1 MATASQL
8 GAGTIDC
15 HKNNKFDGNDH
26 QVTTGVKLIPNN
38 CDNPIGV
45 NGSTNDVENTT
56 YTSDNDDS
64 VDCKNQLSRKRKYS
78 TESAKEFEAME
89 MCTAA
94 KIKRTCEMVFEQM
107 ETVRAKLAQSQLE
120 LDEVQ
125 SLPNFLDF
133 LPEKVEQVFNDLHP
147 WSESNIK
154 CGDDPLFT
162 GDPFAELKV
171 WLEKQS
177 SEPQE
182 TPIPVSVTKSN
193 KIIPSTSPVEDNPN
207 FSLALRQSNE
217 NQSDQVVERVKWEA
231 QIIQKIN
238 QLQRD
243 GLWSE
248 RRLPKVYEPPRNKA
262 HHDYLLEEMQWL
274 ATDFAQERK
283 WKKKAAKQCAKMV
296 KKYFH
301 EKKTEAQKA
310 AKASEMHQRR
320 ITGFIAKMV
329 KTFWSNVEKLVEF
342 KQSTKLEEKR
352 KIALDEHLNFIV
364 DQTEKMSTLVAES
377 LKKSANNSSI
387 IPLQNS
393 SMMTS
398 DGKLDPSH
406 SSSDDEET
414 IEEDEKNNTNE
425 VERKKEI
432 DMLKKESKFSINDV
446 VDQLPEGYLEMRAK
460 ELEEEQPSSEK
471 SEDEDFEASNSSW
484 SDDEETLQ
492 LAEKEEGRIDHSK
505 EIAELEAENDMSI
518 EQILAMYNVRLPN
531 NKIEQSSHTEDEEN
545 DDESSHASDSSTNKE
560 ITSKD
565 VGLKYLLRRSP
576 SKMLNGTSDCN
587 ADKEIND
594 VTALAESIQPK
605 GNTLSSTSVVTKVPF
620 LLRNTLR
627 EYQHIGLDWLVTMY
641 EQNLNG
647 ILADEMGLGKTIQTI
662 ALLAHLACEKD
673 WGPHLIVVPTSVM
686 LNWEMEIK
694 KWCPSFKILTYYG
707 SVKERKIKR
716 TGWTKPNTFHIC
728 ITSYKLVITDHQSFR
743 RKKWKYLILD
753 EAQNIKNFKSQRWQL
768 LLNFQSERRL
778 LLTGTPLQ
786 NNLMELWSLMHF
798 LMPNLFASHRE
809 FKEWFSN
816 PVTGMIEGNAEYNE
830 TIIKKLHKVLR
841 PFILRRLKCE
851 VEKQLP
857 KKYEHIVMC
866 RLSKRQRYLYD
877 DFMSRAK
884 TKETLATGNMLSV
897 INVLMQLRKV
907 CNHPNLFEPRP
918 TISPFQM
925 EALTYSVPR
934 SIFNILEYNPFNEI
948 DLSSVN
954 LLFTHLERIMSAWAA
969 HRLKRYQLPSSV
981 FDQVDS
987 LPDSPTKLPKIKMN
1001 FNMKLPKTL
1010 NIISKINMSSSQN
1023 KLVNVKLKH
1032 NMPIVKLLA
1041 EKGLKDLK
1049 LKSVGSNISKNP
1061 ALSNITSLVPK
1072 FNMLNDYLK
1081 NRNDSIVIKNR
1092 TKTNQTRTN
1101 QFLNSST
1108 KLNGKSNSNSSL
1120 VANELS
1126 LEKMNDVTDSSKMFK
1141 ESNICSSKQ
1150 KQYLLEPTDNT
1161 IFYIP
1166 KLEEKRQLRRQLKMK
1181 TISLINNKRID
1192 GATNVVYGRDLRDF
1206 IRFDTSSG
1214 HVGNSD
1220 SVERNPWLWLGSNN
1234 VLSVSSQYS
1243 AHIQRMSYMTAV
1255 ALSDTVKT
1263 VDSRMKEL
1271 RDSFE
1276 QFIVYVPAVQGRSPK
1291 TEFSLAQDDASLLE
1305 NNLKPTLNTLHPII
1319 SAMSVLFPDQRLI
1332 QYDCGKLQSLDSLLR
1347 KLKAGHHRVLIF
1359 TQMTKMLDV
1368 LEAFLNY
1375 HGYIYLRLDGTTKV
1389 ETRQLLMERFNADK
1403 RYFCFILS
1411 TRSGGVGINLTGAD
1425 TVIFYDSDWNPTMDA
1440 QAQDRCHR
1448 IGQTRDVHIYRLI
1461 SEKTIEENILK
1472 KANQKR
1478 LLGDLAIE
1486 GGNFTASFFKST
1498 TIQELFEVNEKQ
1510 SVHTL
1515 VSEFTQS
1522 HNSNEGDRHAINV
1535 FETALA
1541 AAEDETDVVA
1551 AKIAKEEAVA
1561 DLAEF
1566 DEAIPIDDQND
1577 TTKLS
1582 KADLEVQALE
1592 KQLSPLEKWAMSY
1605 VESSDMDWAAQ
1616 QIAAAEAELEH
1627 QKREWKVEQQEAAKR
1642 TEERLNQKRKFP
1654 DSDDEEDEV
1663 ENEDLTFINK
1673 FQIVYPN
1680 LGSKKSDVP
1689 KNLILG
1695 PWSGDELYHDQLYF
1709 NQYSHVPMTEA
1720 QLPPVPSARK
1730 RPRTDVAFI
1739 NNRSCIPGSL
1749 SANPKSVYST
1759 RDNSAGEWRPNEN
1772 IFPHLP
1778 RSMFDRSPGAL
1789 LKMRNDVRIQR
1800 YRGINRPMTMTLASL
1815 KPPLPARPVQEPAHV
1830 PDWLIHEDYAL
1841 LQAVQRVQEMTLN
1854 LVILCPAHTPNWDLV
1869 SELVNMMSRVYRS
1882 PKQCKN
1888 RYESVIINREEGRML
1903 QEQLLKKQKKK
1914 INRGLR
1920 TSQIYT
1926 SDGNRTHTQLLI
1938 SRFNGLLSV
1947 AAKRQPLCRTNS
1959 QSTPSQSANT
1969 PLIPNASHINILK
1982 ENYDVD
1988 YNVPLGPMQ
1997 VISRRTDRM
2006 IREKQQQQLAESPAS
2021 IRLQQQQPQAV
2032 KSIQLPNSLPST
2044 QTAVVSPASIR
2055 PSTATQH
2062 RIIMT
2067 SPSIVQDSNVQN
2079 IPQTS
2084 PKVVPMS
2091 VHYSAAVQ
2099 RALNFTQ
2106 ASIVTQASSTTGK
2119 VTTMNKTITQSQIQ
2133 MYRQQQQNIARQQQ
2147 VKMVSARATK
2157 TSTANIIPVQTSQTP
2172 TTVNVRPKTTIN
2184 TRNITDTDVTNFI
2197 KRHQLLQQKQAQT
2210 GSAQSTISSAGPS
2223 IVKTSIQSLMLSAGS
2238 KNALTV
2244 AASTKNINSPQQ
2256 QFRHLTL
2263 QQQPMLAHRKI
2274 PAQKVTQLSQVVV
2287 TGKTGVPT
2295 QLIVQSKGVPST
2307 MTMQQLQ
2314 TMMKQQ
2320 NIQNVNVSGANIT
2333 AMQSNSSSGQ
2343 VISHVIAKSQGQS
2356 SNIGL
2361 TRVLPVVTTQTSLK
2375 QAIQVVNPVQT
2386 LRTTSG
2392 VGLEGVRSSLQPCS
2406 LSNVFKTTGTTGHSP
2421 NILSQVVF
2429 QQGQPM
2435 SVRQGQLRVQSSS
2448 GQPGSIVAVSMAPQQ
2463 QQPTVLTIPSSPNS
2477 HTPRT
2482 T

>member
-15 HKNNKFDGNDH
+15 HKHNKYDGNGH
-26 QVTTGVKLIPNN
+26 QVTSGVNFIPSN
-38 CDNPIGV
+38 CDNLIGV
-45 NGSTNDVENTT
+45 NGSTNDVENTS
-56 YTSDNDDS
+56 YNSDHDDS
-64 VDCKNQLSRKRKYS
+64 LDSQNQSTRKRKYS
-78 TESAKEFEAME
+78 TESAKEFEALE
-89 MCTAA
+89 MCTSA
-94 KIKRTCEMVFEQM
+94 KIKRTCEMVFEQL
-107 ETVRAKLAQSQLE
+107 ETVRAKLAQSQRE

-125 SLPNFLDF
+125 SLSKIHDF
-133 LPEKVEQVFNDLHP
+133 IPEKVEQVFNDQHV
-147 WSESNIK
+147 WSMANVK
-154 CGDDPLFT
+154 CDDEPLFN
-162 GDPFAELKV
+162 GDPFADLKL
-171 WLEKQS
+171 WLDKQA

-182 TPIPVSVTKSN
+182 THVPISDTKSN
-193 KIIPSTSPVEDNPN
+193 KLISPNSPAEELPN
-207 FSLALRQSNE
+207 SSHTPRQSNE
-217 NQSDQVVERVKWEA
+217 NQPDQVFERVKWEA

-248 RRLPKVYEPPRNKA
+248 KRLPKIYEPPRNKA

-296 KKYFH
+296 MKHFH
-301 EKKTEAQKA
+301 EKKIEAQKA
-310 AKASEMHQRR
+310 AKASEMHQKR
-320 ITGFIAKMV
+320 ITGFIAKMI
-329 KTFWSNVEKLVEF
+329 KTFWSNVEKLLLF
-342 KQSTKLEEKR
+342 KQSTKLEEQR

-377 LKKSANNSSI
+377 LMKSANSSLI
-387 IPLQNS
+387 TTTQNS
-393 SMMTS
+393 PMVY
-398 DGKLDPSH
+398 DGKINTFH
-406 SSSDDEET
+406 SSSDDDTTTIDQDKIPNAT
-414 IEEDEKNNTNE
+414 IECKNN
-425 VERKKEI
+425 I
-432 DMLKKESKFSINDV
+432 DMIKQESKLSIDGIDEEIPKALETKENEA
-446 VDQLPEGYLEMRAK
+446 VDEI
-460 ELEEEQPSSEK
+460 PSDK

-492 LAEKEEGRIDHSK
+492 LAEKEDGRVDHSM
-505 EIAELEAENDMSI
+505 EIAELEAENEMTI
-518 EQILAMYNVRLPN
+518 EQLLAKYKVQLPN
-531 NKIEQSSHTEDEEN
+531 NKDQS
-545 DDESSHASDSSTNKE
+545 DDAEESSQSDHSTKE
-560 ITSKD
+560 EINSTDISI
-565 VGLKYLLRRSP
+565 KYLLRKSP
-576 SKMLNGTSDCN
+576 NKMLNGTSDCN

-662 ALLAHLACEKD
+662 ALLAHLACEKED

-707 SVKERKIKR
+707 SVKERKNKR
-716 TGWTKPNTFHIC
+716 VGWTKPNTFHIC

-830 TIIKKLHKVLR
+830 NIIKKLHKVLR

-857 KKYEHIVMC
+857 KKYEHIIMC

-884 TKETLATGNMLSV
+884 TKETLASGNMLSV

-925 EALTYSVPR
+925 EALTYTVPR
-934 SIFNILEYNPFNEI
+934 SIFNIMEYDPYNEI

-954 LLFTHLERIMSAWAA
+954 LLFTNLERLMSAWAA
-969 HRLKRYQLPSSV
+969 HRLKRYQLPNCAYEQ
-981 FDQVDS
+981 FET
-987 LPDSPTKLPKIKMN
+987 LPDTPIRLPKIKMN
-1001 FNMKLPKTL
+1001 FNMKLPKNL
-1010 NIISKINMSSSQN
+1010 NIISKINLCNPQN
-1023 KLVNVKLKH
+1023 KLVNVRLKH
-1032 NMPIVKLLA
+1032 NLPIVKFLA
-1041 EKGLKDLK
+1041 EKGIRDLK
-1049 LKSVGSNISKNP
+1049 LRSIDSNISRLP
-1061 ALSNITSLVPK
+1061 AYTNILSLTPK
-1072 FNMLNDYLK
+1072 LNQIKQYINENKYCDP
-1081 NRNDSIVIKNR
+1081 IVVNNR
-1092 TKTNQTRTN
+1092 TKHVPSQELLTSIPKCNGSIQ
-1101 QFLNSST
+1101 
-1108 KLNGKSNSNSSL
+1108 GKSNSYKCIN
-1120 VANELS
+1120 VANES
-1126 LEKMNDVTDSSKMFK
+1126 VTSVRNKNDVLNNSFSKSSSISKPAPLI
-1141 ESNICSSKQ
+1141 ESNKE
-1150 KQYLLEPTDNT
+1150 LTDNI
-1161 IFYIP
+1161 IFHDP
-1166 KLEEKRQLRRQLKMK
+1166 NLEEKRILRRKLK
-1181 TISLINNKRID
+1181 INNLLFINNKRID
-1192 GATNVVYGRDLRDF
+1192 GATNVVYGQDLRDF
-1206 IRFDTSSG
+1206 IRFDASSG
-1214 HVGNSD
+1214 HVGCSD

-1234 VLSVSSQYS
+1234 VLSVVAQYS

-1255 ALSDTVKT
+1255 ALSESVKT
-1263 VDSRMKEL
+1263 LDSRMKEL
-1271 RDSFE
+1271 HDSFE
-1276 QFIVYVPAVQGRSPK
+1276 QFIVYVPAVQGRTPK
-1291 TEFSLAQDDASLLE
+1291 TEFQFLQNDSSLLE
-1305 NNLKPTLNTLHPII
+1305 KDIKPTLNALHPII

-1332 QYDCGKLQSLDSLLR
+1332 QYDCGKLQSLDYLLR
-1347 KLKAGHHRVLIF
+1347 ELKMGHHRVLIF
-1359 TQMTKMLDV
+1359 TQMTKMLDI
-1368 LEAFLNY
+1368 LEAFLNF

-1498 TIQELFEVNEKQ
+1498 TIQDLFQVNTTDEQ
-1510 SVHTL
+1510 RSVHIL
-1515 VSEFTQS
+1515 ESEFS
-1522 HNSNEGDRHAINV
+1522 HSHSTSDGDRNAINV

-1541 AAEDETDVVA
+1541 AAEDETDVAA
-1551 AKIAKEEAVA
+1551 AKTAKEEAVA

-1566 DEAIPIDDQND
+1566 DEAIPIVEQTDV
-1577 TTKLS
+1577 KLS
-1582 KADLEVQALE
+1582 KADMEVQALE
-1592 KQLSPLEKWAMSY
+1592 KQLSCIEKWAIRLM
-1605 VESSDMDWAAQ
+1605 ENNEMDWATKQ
-1616 QIAAAEAELEH
+1616 VAAAEAELEQ
-1627 QKREWKVEQQEAAKR
+1627 QKQEWKVEQQQAAKR
-1642 TEERLNQKRKFP
+1642 TEERMNQKRKLP
-1654 DSDDEEDEV
+1654 DSEDGEDDSV
-1663 ENEDLTFINK
+1663 DLTFINK

-1695 PWSGDELYHDQLYF
+1695 PWSGENEIYHDPLYF
-1709 NQYSHVPMTEA
+1709 SQYSYIPMTEA
-1720 QLPPVPSARK
+1720 QLPPMPSARK
-1730 RPRTDVAFI
+1730 RPRTDVTFI
-1739 NNRSCIPGSL
+1739 NNRSSLPVSL
-1749 SANPKSVYST
+1749 SSSTKSVYGT
-1759 RDNSAGEWRPNEN
+1759 RDNNAGEWRPNEN

-1778 RSMFDRSPGAL
+1778 RSMFDRASSAL
-1789 LKMRNDVRIQR
+1789 LKMRNDIRIQR

-1815 KPPLPARPVQEPAHV
+1815 KPPLPARPVPEPPHV

-1888 RYESVIINREEGRML
+1888 RYESVIVAREEGRML

-1920 TSQIYT
+1920 TSQIYST
-1926 SDGNRTHTQLLI
+1926 DGNRTHTQLLI

-1959 QSTPSQSANT
+1959 QYVPSQSANT
-1969 PLIPNASHINILK
+1969 PLIPNASHIAILK

-2006 IREKQQQQLAESPAS
+2006 IREKQQQQHTEPTAV
-2021 IRLQQQQPQAV
+2021 RVQPQPQNV
-2032 KSIQLPNSLPST
+2032 KSIQLPNSLPPA
-2044 QTAVVSPASIR
+2044 QTVSPAPVR
-2055 PSTATQH
+2055 PSPTTQH
-2062 RIIMT
+2062 RIIMSSP
-2067 SPSIVQDSNVQN
+2067 SPSIVQEANIQN

-2084 PKVVPMS
+2084 PKVVPIPMS

-2172 TTVNVRPKTTIN
+2172 TTINVRPKNTLN

-2210 GSAQSTISSAGPS
+2210 VTVQSPIATAGPS
-2223 IVKTSIQSLMLSAGS
+2223 IVKTSVQSLMLSAGA
-2238 KNALTV
+2238 KNAISV
-2244 AASTKNINSPQQ
+2244 ATATKNMNPQQ

-2263 QQQPMLAHRKI
+2263 QQPMLTQRKI

-2287 TGKTGVPT
+2287 AGKTGVPT

-2320 NIQNVNVSGANIT
+2320 NIQNVSVSGANIT
-2333 AMQSNSSSGQ
+2333 AMQSNSNAGQ
-2343 VISHVIAKSQGQS
+2343 VISHVIAKSHGQS
-2356 SNIGL
+2356 SGIGL

-2386 LRTTSG
+2386 LRTSG
-2392 VGLEGVRSSLQPCS
+2392 VGIETARSTLQPCS
-2406 LSNVFKTTGTTGHSP
+2406 LTNVFKTTGNPGHSS

-2429 QQGQPM
+2429 QQGQQM

-2448 GQPGSIVAVSMAPQQ
+2448 GQTGSIVAVSMAPQQ

>member
-15 HKNNKFDGNDH
+15 HKHNKYDGNGH
-26 QVTTGVKLIPNN
+26 QVTSGVNFIPSN
-38 CDNPIGV
+38 CDNLIGV
-45 NGSTNDVENTT
+45 NGSTNDAENTS
-56 YTSDNDDS
+56 YNSDHDDS
-64 VDCKNQLSRKRKYS
+64 LDNQNQSTRKRKYS
-78 TESAKEFEAME
+78 TESAKEFEALE
-89 MCTAA
+89 MCTSA
-94 KIKRTCEMVFEQM
+94 KIKRTCEMVFEQL
-107 ETVRAKLAQSQLE
+107 ETVRAKLAQSQRE

-125 SLPNFLDF
+125 SLSKIHDF
-133 LPEKVEQVFNDLHP
+133 IPEKVEQVFNDQHV
-147 WSESNIK
+147 WSMANIK
-154 CGDDPLFT
+154 CDDDPLFN
-162 GDPFAELKV
+162 GDPFADLKL
-171 WLEKQS
+171 WLDKQA

-182 TPIPVSVTKSN
+182 THVPVSDTKSN
-193 KIIPSTSPVEDNPN
+193 KLIPPNSPAEGLPN
-207 FSLALRQSNE
+207 SSHTPRQSHD
-217 NQSDQVVERVKWEA
+217 NQPDQVFERVKWEA

-248 RRLPKVYEPPRNKA
+248 KRLPKIYEPPRNKA

-296 KKYFH
+296 MKHFH
-301 EKKTEAQKA
+301 EKKIEAQKA
-310 AKASEMHQRR
+310 AKASEMHQKR
-320 ITGFIAKMV
+320 ITGFIAKMI
-329 KTFWSNVEKLVEF
+329 KTFWSNVEKLLVF
-342 KQSTKLEEKR
+342 KQSTKLEEQR

-377 LKKSANNSSI
+377 LMKSTNNSLINTS
-387 IPLQNS
+387 QNS
-393 SMMTS
+393 PMDIS
-398 DGKLDPSH
+398 DGKVITIHL
-406 SSSDDEET
+406 SSDDVITVDRMTTAVTYKNEIDIKQESILSNDGVHDKIPKVLEKRENKMVEET
-414 IEEDEKNNTNE
+414 QSD
-425 VERKKEI
+425 
-432 DMLKKESKFSINDV
+432 
-446 VDQLPEGYLEMRAK
+446 
-460 ELEEEQPSSEK
+460 K

-492 LAEKEEGRIDHSK
+492 LAEKEDGRVDHSM
-505 EIAELEAENDMSI
+505 EIAELEADNEMSI
-518 EQILAMYNVRLPN
+518 EQLLAKYKVQLPN
-531 NKIEQSSHTEDEEN
+531 NKDQS
-545 DDESSHASDSSTNKE
+545 DDDAEESSLSDHSTKE
-560 ITSKD
+560 EVNSTDIS
-565 VGLKYLLRRSP
+565 LKYLLRRSP
-576 SKMLNGTSDCN
+576 NKMLNGTSDCN

-662 ALLAHLACEKD
+662 ALLAHLACEKED

-707 SVKERKIKR
+707 SVKERKNKR
-716 TGWTKPNTFHIC
+716 VGWTKPNTFHIC

-816 PVTGMIEGNAEYNE
+816 PVTGMIEGNAEYNDN
-830 TIIKKLHKVLR
+830 IIKKLHKVLR

-884 TKETLATGNMLSV
+884 TKETLASGNMLSV

-934 SIFNILEYNPFNEI
+934 SIFNIMEYNPYNEI

-954 LLFTHLERIMSAWAA
+954 LLFTNLERLMSAWAA
-969 HRLKRYQLPSSV
+969 HRLKRYQLPNYV
-981 FDQVDS
+981 YEQFDT
-987 LPDSPTKLPKIKMN
+987 LPDTPIKLPKIKMN
-1001 FNMKLPKTL
+1001 FNMKLPKNL
-1010 NIISKINMSSSQN
+1010 NIISKINLCNPQN

-1032 NMPIVKLLA
+1032 NLPIVKFLA
-1041 EKGLKDLK
+1041 EKGIRDLK
-1049 LKSVGSNISKNP
+1049 LRSVDRNISRAPAYTNILSLTPKLNQIKQYINENKQCDPNAVNNSTTNSSHVSSQELLTSIPKCNGSIQGASNLYKCYTINSSNEISPNVCNKDEVLNNSTFIKNP
-1061 ALSNITSLVPK
+1061 LI
-1072 FNMLNDYLK
+1072 
-1081 NRNDSIVIKNR
+1081 
-1092 TKTNQTRTN
+1092 
-1101 QFLNSST
+1101 
-1108 KLNGKSNSNSSL
+1108 
-1120 VANELS
+1120 
-1126 LEKMNDVTDSSKMFK
+1126 SKPTPLI
-1141 ESNICSSKQ
+1141 ESNKELTNKI
-1150 KQYLLEPTDNT
+1150 
-1161 IFYIP
+1161 IFHDP
-1166 KLEEKRQLRRQLKMK
+1166 DLEEKRILRKK
-1181 TISLINNKRID
+1181 TKINNLSFINNKRID
-1192 GATNVVYGRDLRDF
+1192 GATNVVYGQDLRDF
-1206 IRFDTSSG
+1206 IRFDALSG
-1214 HVGNSD
+1214 HVGCSD

-1234 VLSVSSQYS
+1234 VLSVVAQYS

-1255 ALSDTVKT
+1255 ALSESVKT
-1263 VDSRMKEL
+1263 LDSRMKEL
-1271 RDSFE
+1271 QDSFE
-1276 QFIVYVPAVQGRSPK
+1276 QFIVYVPAVQGRTPK
-1291 TEFSLAQDDASLLE
+1291 TEFRFLQNDSSLLE
-1305 NNLKPTLNTLHPII
+1305 KDIKPTLNALHPII

-1332 QYDCGKLQSLDSLLR
+1332 QYDCGKLQSLDYLLR
-1347 KLKAGHHRVLIF
+1347 ELKTGHHRVLIF
-1359 TQMTKMLDV
+1359 TQMTKMLDI
-1368 LEAFLNY
+1368 LEAFLNF

-1498 TIQELFEVNEKQ
+1498 TIQDLFQVNTIDEQ
-1510 SVHTL
+1510 RSVHIL
-1515 VSEFTQS
+1515 ESEFS
-1522 HNSNEGDRHAINV
+1522 HSHSTSDGDRNAINV

-1541 AAEDETDVVA
+1541 AAEDETDVAA
-1551 AKIAKEEAVA
+1551 AKTAKEEAVA

-1566 DEAIPIDDQND
+1566 DEAIPIVEQND
-1577 TTKLS
+1577 IKLS
-1582 KADLEVQALE
+1582 KADMEVQALE
-1592 KQLSPLEKWAMSY
+1592 KQLSCIEKWAIRLM
-1605 VESSDMDWAAQ
+1605 ENTEMDWATKQ
-1616 QIAAAEAELEH
+1616 VAAAEAELEQ
-1627 QKREWKVEQQEAAKR
+1627 QKQEWKVEQQQAAKR
-1642 TEERLNQKRKFP
+1642 TEERMNQKRKLP
-1654 DSDDEEDEV
+1654 DSEDGEDDS
-1663 ENEDLTFINK
+1663 EDLTFINK

-1695 PWSGDELYHDQLYF
+1695 PWSGENEIYHDPLYF
-1709 NQYSHVPMTEA
+1709 SQYSYIPMTEA
-1720 QLPPVPSARK
+1720 QLPPMPSARK
-1730 RPRTDVAFI
+1730 RPRTDVTFI
-1739 NNRSCIPGSL
+1739 NNRSSLPVSL
-1749 SANPKSVYST
+1749 SSSTKSVYGT
-1759 RDNSAGEWRPNEN
+1759 RDNNAGEWRPNEN

-1778 RSMFDRSPGAL
+1778 RSMFDRASGAL
-1789 LKMRNDVRIQR
+1789 LKMRNDIRIQR

-1815 KPPLPARPVQEPAHV
+1815 KPPLPARPVPEPPHV

-1888 RYESVIINREEGRML
+1888 RYESVIVAREEGRML

-1926 SDGNRTHTQLLI
+1926 TDGNRTHTQLLI

-1959 QSTPSQSANT
+1959 QYVPSQSANT
-1969 PLIPNASHINILK
+1969 PLIPNASHIAILK

-2006 IREKQQQQLAESPAS
+2006 IREKQQQQHTESTTV
-2021 IRLQQQQPQAV
+2021 RVQPQPQNV
-2032 KSIQLPNSLPST
+2032 KSIQLPNSLPPA
-2044 QTAVVSPASIR
+2044 QTVSPAPVR
-2055 PSTATQH
+2055 PSPSTQH
-2062 RIIMT
+2062 RIIMSST
-2067 SPSIVQDSNVQN
+2067 SPSVVQETNIQN

-2084 PKVVPMS
+2084 PKVVPIPMS

-2106 ASIVTQASSTTGK
+2106 ASIVTQASSTAGK
-2119 VTTMNKTITQSQIQ
+2119 VVTTMNKTLTQSQIQ
-2133 MYRQQQQNIARQQQ
+2133 MYRQQQNIARQQQ

-2172 TTVNVRPKTTIN
+2172 NTINVRPKTTLN

-2210 GSAQSTISSAGPS
+2210 VTVQSPIATAGPS
-2223 IVKTSIQSLMLSAGS
+2223 IVKTSVQSLMLSAGA
-2238 KNALTV
+2238 KNAISV
-2244 AASTKNINSPQQ
+2244 ATATKNINPQQ

-2263 QQQPMLAHRKI
+2263 QQPMLTQRKI

-2287 TGKTGVPT
+2287 AGKTGVPT

-2320 NIQNVNVSGANIT
+2320 NIQNVSVSGANIT
-2333 AMQSNSSSGQ
+2333 AMQSNSNAGQ
-2343 VISHVIAKSQGQS
+2343 VISHVIAKSHGQS
-2356 SNIGL
+2356 SGIGL

-2386 LRTTSG
+2386 LRTSG
-2392 VGLEGVRSSLQPCS
+2392 VGIETARSTLQPCS
-2406 LSNVFKTTGTTGHSP
+2406 LTNVFKTTGNPGHSS

-2429 QQGQPM
+2429 QQGQQM

-2448 GQPGSIVAVSMAPQQ
+2448 GQTGSIVAVSMAPQQ

>member
-15 HKNNKFDGNDH
+15 HKHNKYDGDDH
-26 QVTTGVKLIPNN
+26 QVTSGVKYLPNN
-38 CDNPIGV
+38 CDNLIGV
-45 NGSTNDVENTT
+45 NGSTNNAENTN
-56 YTSDNDDS
+56 YNSDHDDS
-64 VDCKNQLSRKRKYS
+64 VDSQNQPSRKRKYS
-78 TESAKEFEAME
+78 SESAKEFEALE
-89 MCTAA
+89 MCTSA
-94 KIKRTCEMVFEQM
+94 KIKRTYEMVFDQM
-107 ETVRAKLAQSQLE
+107 QSVRAKLAQSQRE

-125 SLPNFLDF
+125 SVPKFVDF
-133 LPEKVEQVFNDLHP
+133 IPEKVEQIYNNQHGWSIENVKCND
-147 WSESNIK
+147 E
-154 CGDDPLFT
+154 PLFK
-162 GDPFAELKV
+162 GDPFAELKL
-171 WLEKQS
+171 WLDEQA

-182 TPIPVSVTKSN
+182 THVPVSDTKSN
-193 KIIPSTSPVEDNPN
+193 KLISSNSPTEELPNCSHTS
-207 FSLALRQSNE
+207 RQSNE
-217 NQSDQVVERVKWEA
+217 NQPDQVVERVKWEA
-231 QIIQKIN
+231 HIIQKIN

-248 RRLPKVYEPPRNKA
+248 KRLPKIYEPPRNKA

-296 KKYFH
+296 MKHFH
-301 EKKTEAQKA
+301 EKKIEAQKA
-310 AKASEMHQRR
+310 AKASEMHQKR
-320 ITGFIAKMV
+320 ITGFIAKMI
-329 KTFWSNVEKLVEF
+329 KTFWSNVEKLLIF
-342 KQSTKLEEKR
+342 KQSTKLEEQR
-352 KIALDEHLNFIV
+352 QLALDQHLNFIV

-377 LKKSANNSSI
+377 LMKSTNNSSVN
-387 IPLQNS
+387 PLQNLS
-393 SMMTS
+393 IVIS
-398 DGKLDPSH
+398 DGKLNARRLYG
-406 SSSDDEET
+406 T
-414 IEEDEKNNTNE
+414 EDTKTLE
-425 VERKKEI
+425 VHR
-432 DMLKKESKFSINDV
+432 KKESKLS
-446 VDQLPEGYLEMRAK
+446 VDDRDHLPKRHRESHPNQM
-460 ELEEEQPSSEK
+460 EEEQILNDK
-471 SEDEDFEASNSSW
+471 SDDEDFEASSSCW

-505 EIAELEAENDMSI
+505 EIAELEAENEMSI
-518 EQILAMYNVRLPN
+518 EQLLAKYKVQLPN
-531 NKIEQSSHTEDEEN
+531 NKVQSDAE
-545 DDESSHASDSSTNKE
+545 ESSHDSDHSNE
-560 ITSKD
+560 NINSKD
-565 VGLKYLLRRSP
+565 IGLKYLLRRSP
-576 SKMLNGTSDCN
+576 NKMVNGTSDCN
-587 ADKEIND
+587 TDKEIND

-662 ALLAHLACEKD
+662 ALLAHLACVKED

-707 SVKERKIKR
+707 SVKERKNKR
-716 TGWTKPNTFHIC
+716 IGWTKPNTFHIC

-816 PVTGMIEGNAEYNE
+816 PVTGMIEGNAEYNDN
-830 TIIKKLHKVLR
+830 IIKKLHKVLR

-857 KKYEHIVMC
+857 KKYEHIIMC

-884 TKETLATGNMLSV
+884 TKETLASGNMLSV

-925 EALTYSVPR
+925 EALPYKVPR
-934 SIFNILEYNPFNEI
+934 SVFNMMKYDPFNKI

-969 HRLKRYQLPSSV
+969 HRLKRYQLPTSV
-981 FDQVDS
+981 FEEFDN
-987 LPDSPTKLPKIKMN
+987 LPETPKKLPKIKMN
-1001 FNMKLPKTL
+1001 FNMKLPKNL
-1010 NIISKINMSSSQN
+1010 NIISKINLFNPQN
-1023 KLVNVKLKH
+1023 KLVNVRLKH
-1032 NMPIVKLLA
+1032 NLPIIKFLA
-1041 EKGLKDLK
+1041 EKGIKDLK
-1049 LKSVGSNISKNP
+1049 LKSIGSNITRVPSLTNI
-1061 ALSNITSLVPK
+1061 LSLSPK
-1072 FNMLNDYLK
+1072 FNQINQYVNEKKESELNLV
-1081 NRNDSIVIKNR
+1081 NNR
-1092 TKTNQTRTN
+1092 TKITTNVPKHEIFTSTPKFNGSAEGKLNSHTNFGNVGNERVSNIHSQSQN
-1101 QFLNSST
+1101 QFLSSSMPT
-1108 KLNGKSNSNSSL
+1108 
-1120 VANELS
+1120 
-1126 LEKMNDVTDSSKMFK
+1126 
-1141 ESNICSSKQ
+1141 ESNKE
-1150 KQYLLEPTDNT
+1150 LTDNL
-1161 IFYIP
+1161 IFYKP
-1166 KLEEKRQLRRQLKMK
+1166 NLEEKCRIRRQIKIKNL
-1181 TISLINNKRID
+1181 SSINSKRID
-1192 GATNVVYGRDLRDF
+1192 GATNVVYGQDLRDF
-1206 IRFDTSSG
+1206 IRFDALSG
-1214 HVGNSD
+1214 HVGCSD

-1234 VLSVSSQYS
+1234 VLSVVAQYS

-1255 ALSDTVKT
+1255 ALSESVKT

-1271 RDSFE
+1271 HDSFE
-1276 QFIVYVPAVQGRSPK
+1276 QFIVYVPAVQGRTPK
-1291 TEFSLAQDDASLLE
+1291 TEFQVLQNDSSILE
-1305 NNLKPTLNTLHPII
+1305 KDLKPTLNTLHPII

-1332 QYDCGKLQSLDSLLR
+1332 QYDCGKLQSLDYLLR
-1347 KLKAGHHRVLIF
+1347 ELKAGHHRVLIF

-1498 TIQELFEVNEKQ
+1498 TIQELFDVNTADENR
-1510 SVHTL
+1510 SVHLLET
-1515 VSEFTQS
+1515 EFS
-1522 HNSNEGDRHAINV
+1522 HSQNASDGDRNVINV

-1541 AAEDETDVVA
+1541 AAEDETDVAA
-1551 AKIAKEEAVA
+1551 AKTAKEEAVA

-1566 DEAIPIDDQND
+1566 DEAIPIDEQND
-1577 TTKLS
+1577 MKLS
-1582 KADLEVQALE
+1582 KADKEVQALE
-1592 KQLSPLEKWAMSY
+1592 KQLSCIEKWAIRLM
-1605 VESSDMDWAAQ
+1605 ENKEMDWATKQ
-1616 QIAAAEAELEH
+1616 VAAAEAELEQ
-1627 QKREWKVEQQEAAKR
+1627 QKLEWKVEQQEAAKR
-1642 TEERLNQKRKFP
+1642 TEERMNQKRKLP
-1654 DSDDEEDEV
+1654 DSEDGEDDC
-1663 ENEDLTFINK
+1663 EDLTFINK
-1673 FQIVYPN
+1673 FQMVFPN

-1689 KNLILG
+1689 KHLILG
-1695 PWSGDELYHDQLYF
+1695 PWSGENELYHDPLYF
-1709 NQYSHVPMTEA
+1709 NRYSYMPMTEA
-1720 QLPPVPSARK
+1720 QLPPMPSARK
-1730 RPRTDVAFI
+1730 RPRTEVTFI
-1739 NNRSCIPGSL
+1739 NNRTCLPGSL
-1749 SANPKSVYST
+1749 SSNTKSI

-1778 RSMFDRSPGAL
+1778 RSMFDRASGAL
-1789 LKMRNDVRIQR
+1789 LKMRNDIRIQR

-1815 KPPLPARPVQEPAHV
+1815 KPPLPARPVPEPPHV

-1841 LQAVQRVQEMTLN
+1841 LQAVQRIQEMTLN

-1888 RYESVIINREEGRML
+1888 RYESVIVAREEGRML

-1914 INRGLR
+1914 MNRGLR

-1926 SDGNRTHTQLLI
+1926 TDGNRTHTQLLI

-1959 QSTPSQSANT
+1959 QSVPSQSANT
-1969 PLIPNASHINILK
+1969 PLIPNASHIAILK

-1988 YNVPLGPMQ
+1988 YNVPLGPMH

-2006 IREKQQQQLAESPAS
+2006 IREKQQQQITEPPPV
-2021 IRLQQQQPQAV
+2021 RVQPQPQNV
-2032 KSIQLPNSLPST
+2032 KSIQLPNSLPPT
-2044 QTAVVSPASIR
+2044 QNISPAPAVR
-2055 PSTATQH
+2055 PTPTTQH
-2062 RIIMT
+2062 RIIMSSP
-2067 SPSIVQDSNVQN
+2067 SPSIVQESNVQVQN
-2079 IPQTS
+2079 ITQAS

-2119 VTTMNKTITQSQIQ
+2119 VVTTMNKAIPQSQIQ
-2133 MYRQQQQNIARQQQ
+2133 LYRQQNITRQQQ
-2147 VKMVSARATK
+2147 VKMVNARATK

-2172 TTVNVRPKTTIN
+2172 TTVNVRPKNTIN

-2197 KRHQLLQQKQAQT
+2197 KRHQLLQQKQAQAVT
-2210 GSAQSTISSAGPS
+2210 VQPSSSAGPS
-2223 IVKTSIQSLMLSAGS
+2223 IVKTSVQSLMLSAGA
-2238 KNALTV
+2238 KNTISV
-2244 AASTKNINSPQQ
+2244 SAATKNINPQQQ

-2263 QQQPMLAHRKI
+2263 QQPMLAHRKI
-2274 PAQKVTQLSQVVV
+2274 PAQKVTQLSQVMVA
-2287 TGKTGVPT
+2287 GKTGVPT

-2320 NIQNVNVSGANIT
+2320 NIQNVSVSGANIT
-2333 AMQSNSSSGQ
+2333 AMQSNSNSGQ
-2343 VISHVIAKSQGQS
+2343 VISHMIAKSQGQPS
-2356 SNIGL
+2356 SIGL
-2361 TRVLPVVTTQTSLK
+2361 TRVLPVVTSQTSLK

-2392 VGLEGVRSSLQPCS
+2392 VGIETGRSTLQPCT
-2406 LSNVFKTTGTTGHSP
+2406 LSNVFKTAGNPGHPS

-2448 GQPGSIVAVSMAPQQ
+2448 GQTGSIVAVSMAPQQ

>member
-15 HKNNKFDGNDH
+15 HKHNKYDGNGH
-26 QVTTGVKLIPNN
+26 QVTSGVNFIPSN
-38 CDNPIGV
+38 CDNLVGV
-45 NGSTNDVENTT
+45 NGSTNDAENAS
-56 YTSDNDDS
+56 YNSDHDDS
-64 VDCKNQLSRKRKYS
+64 LDSQNQSTRKRKYS
-78 TESAKEFEAME
+78 TESKEFEALE
-89 MCTAA
+89 MCTSA
-94 KIKRTCEMVFEQM
+94 KIKRTCEMVFEQL
-107 ETVRAKLAQSQLE
+107 ETVRTKLAQSQRE

-125 SLPNFLDF
+125 SLSKIHDF
-133 LPEKVEQVFNDLHP
+133 VPDKVEQVFNDQHA
-147 WSESNIK
+147 WSMANIK
-154 CGDDPLFT
+154 CNDDPLFI
-162 GDPFAELKV
+162 GDPFADLKL
-171 WLEKQS
+171 WLDKQA

-182 TPIPVSVTKSN
+182 THVPISDTNSN
-193 KIIPSTSPVEDNPN
+193 KLIPSTSPAEELPN
-207 FSLALRQSNE
+207 SSHTSRQSTE
-217 NQSDQVVERVKWEA
+217 NQPDQVFERAKWEA

-248 RRLPKVYEPPRNKA
+248 KRLPKIYEPPRNKA

-283 WKKKAAKQCAKMV
+283 WKKKAAKQCSKMV
-296 KKYFH
+296 MKHFH
-301 EKKTEAQKA
+301 EKKIEAQKA
-310 AKASEMHQRR
+310 AKASEMHQKR

-329 KTFWSNVEKLVEF
+329 KTFWSDVEKLLLF
-342 KQSTKLEEKR
+342 KQSTKLEEQR

-377 LKKSANNSSI
+377 LMKSANNSLITKS
-387 IPLQNS
+387 QNS
-393 SMMTS
+393 SMVVS
-398 DGKLDPSH
+398 DGKINTFH
-406 SSSDDEET
+406 SSSDGGTTVNKEKMPNAT
-414 IEEDEKNNTNE
+414 IDCKN
-425 VERKKEI
+425 EI
-432 DMLKKESKFSINDV
+432 DMVKQESKMSIDGVHEN
-446 VDQLPEGYLEMRAK
+446 LPKLLKTK
-460 ELEEEQPSSEK
+460 ENKVLEEIPSD
-471 SEDEDFEASNSSW
+471 DEDFEASNSSW
-484 SDDEETLQ
+484 SDDEETLL
-492 LAEKEEGRIDHSK
+492 LAEKEDGRVDHST
-505 EIAELEAENDMSI
+505 EIAELEADNEMSI
-518 EQILAMYNVRLPN
+518 EQLLAKYKVQLPN
-531 NKIEQSSHTEDEEN
+531 NKEQSDDEE
-545 DDESSHASDSSTNKE
+545 SSQSDHSTKE
-560 ITSKD
+560 DMKSTDISI
-565 VGLKYLLRRSP
+565 KYLLRRSP
-576 SKMLNGTSDCN
+576 NKMLNGTSDCN

-662 ALLAHLACEKD
+662 ALLAHLACEKGD

-707 SVKERKIKR
+707 SVKERKNKR
-716 TGWTKPNTFHIC
+716 VGWTKPNTFHIC

-830 TIIKKLHKVLR
+830 NIIKKLHKVLR

-857 KKYEHIVMC
+857 KKYEHIIMC

-884 TKETLATGNMLSV
+884 TKETLASGNMLSV

-925 EALTYSVPR
+925 EALTFTVPR
-934 SIFNILEYNPFNEI
+934 SIFNIMEYDPYNEI

-954 LLFTHLERIMSAWAA
+954 LLFTNLERLMSAWAA
-969 HRLKRYQLPSSV
+969 HRLKRYQLPNCV
-981 FDQVDS
+981 YEQYET
-987 LPDSPTKLPKIKMN
+987 LPDTPIRLPKIKMN
-1001 FNMKLPKTL
+1001 FNMKLPKNL
-1010 NIISKINMSSSQN
+1010 NIISKINLCNPQN
-1023 KLVNVKLKH
+1023 KLVNVRLKH
-1032 NMPIVKLLA
+1032 NLPIVKFLA
-1041 EKGLKDLK
+1041 EKGIRDLK
-1049 LKSVGSNISKNP
+1049 LRSVDKSISRLPPYSNI
-1061 ALSNITSLVPK
+1061 LSLTPK
-1072 FNMLNDYLK
+1072 LRQIKQYINENK
-1081 NRNDSIVIKNR
+1081 QSDSIVVNNLTKNINHVP
-1092 TKTNQTRTN
+1092 TQELLTSIPKC
-1101 QFLNSST
+1101 
-1108 KLNGKSNSNSSL
+1108 NGSIQGNSNSYNCFDNK
-1120 VANELS
+1120 VANES
-1126 LEKMNDVTDSSKMFK
+1126 VSSVCNKNEVLNNSTFSKSPLMSK
-1141 ESNICSSKQ
+1141 PTPLIESNKELTNNI
-1150 KQYLLEPTDNT
+1150 
-1161 IFYIP
+1161 IFHDP
-1166 KLEEKRQLRRQLKMK
+1166 HLEEKRILRRK
-1181 TISLINNKRID
+1181 TKISNLSFINNKRID
-1192 GATNVVYGRDLRDF
+1192 GATNVVYGQDLRDF
-1206 IRFDTSSG
+1206 IRFDASSG
-1214 HVGNSD
+1214 HVGCSD

-1234 VLSVSSQYS
+1234 VLSVFAQYS

-1255 ALSDTVKT
+1255 ALSESVKT
-1263 VDSRMKEL
+1263 LDSRMKEL
-1271 RDSFE
+1271 HDSFE
-1276 QFIVYVPAVQGRSPK
+1276 QFIVYVPAVQGRTPK
-1291 TEFSLAQDDASLLE
+1291 TEFQFLQNDSSLLE
-1305 NNLKPTLNTLHPII
+1305 KDIKPTLNALHPII

-1332 QYDCGKLQSLDSLLR
+1332 QYDCGKLQSLDCLLR
-1347 KLKAGHHRVLIF
+1347 ELKTGHHRVLIF
-1359 TQMTKMLDV
+1359 TQMTKMLDI
-1368 LEAFLNY
+1368 LEAFLNF

-1498 TIQELFEVNEKQ
+1498 TIQDLFQVNTTDDQ
-1510 SVHTL
+1510 RSVHIL
-1515 VSEFTQS
+1515 ESEFS
-1522 HNSNEGDRHAINV
+1522 HSHSTSDGDRNAINV

-1541 AAEDETDVVA
+1541 AAEDETDVAA
-1551 AKIAKEEAVA
+1551 AKTAKEEAVA

-1566 DEAIPIDDQND
+1566 DEAIPIVEQND
-1577 TTKLS
+1577 VKLS
-1582 KADLEVQALE
+1582 KADMEVQALE
-1592 KQLSPLEKWAMSY
+1592 KQLSCIEKWAIRLM
-1605 VESSDMDWAAQ
+1605 ENNEMDWATKQ
-1616 QIAAAEAELEH
+1616 VAAAEAELEQ
-1627 QKREWKVEQQEAAKR
+1627 QKQEWKVEQQQAAKR
-1642 TEERLNQKRKFP
+1642 TEERMNPKRKLP
-1654 DSDDEEDEV
+1654 DSDDGEDDSM
-1663 ENEDLTFINK
+1663 DLTFINK

-1695 PWSGDELYHDQLYF
+1695 PWSGESEIYHDPLYF
-1709 NQYSHVPMTEA
+1709 SQYSYIPMTEA
-1720 QLPPVPSARK
+1720 QLPPMPSARK
-1730 RPRTDVAFI
+1730 RPRTDVTFI
-1739 NNRSCIPGSL
+1739 NNRTSLPVSL
-1749 SANPKSVYST
+1749 SSSTKSVYGT
-1759 RDNSAGEWRPNEN
+1759 RDNNAGEWRPNEN

-1778 RSMFDRSPGAL
+1778 RSMFDRASGAL
-1789 LKMRNDVRIQR
+1789 LKMRNDIRIQR

-1815 KPPLPARPVQEPAHV
+1815 KPPLPARPVPEPPHV
-1830 PDWLIHEDYAL
+1830 PEWLIHEDYSL

-1888 RYESVIINREEGRML
+1888 RYESVIVAREEGRML

-1926 SDGNRTHTQLLI
+1926 TDGNRTNTQLRI

-1959 QSTPSQSANT
+1959 QYVPSQSANT
-1969 PLIPNASHINILK
+1969 PLIPNASHIAILK

-2006 IREKQQQQLAESPAS
+2006 IREKQQQQHIEPTTV
-2021 IRLQQQQPQAV
+2021 RVQPQPHNV
-2032 KSIQLPNSLPST
+2032 KSIQLPNSLPPA
-2044 QTAVVSPASIR
+2044 QTVSPAPVR
-2055 PSTATQH
+2055 PSPTTQH
-2062 RIIMT
+2062 RIIMSSP
-2067 SPSIVQDSNVQN
+2067 SPSIVQEANIQN

-2084 PKVVPMS
+2084 PKVVPIPMS

-2119 VTTMNKTITQSQIQ
+2119 VVTTMNKTITQSQIQ

-2172 TTVNVRPKTTIN
+2172 TTLNVRPKNTLN

-2210 GSAQSTISSAGPS
+2210 VTVQSPIATAGPS
-2223 IVKTSIQSLMLSAGS
+2223 IVKTSVQSLMLSAGA
-2238 KNALTV
+2238 KNAISV
-2244 AASTKNINSPQQ
+2244 ATATKNINTQQ

-2263 QQQPMLAHRKI
+2263 QQPMLTQRKI
-2274 PAQKVTQLSQVVV
+2274 PTQKVTQLSQVVV
-2287 TGKTGVPT
+2287 AGKTGVPT

-2320 NIQNVNVSGANIT
+2320 NIQNVSVSGANIT
-2333 AMQSNSSSGQ
+2333 AMQSNSNAGQ
-2343 VISHVIAKSQGQS
+2343 VISHVIAKSHGQS
-2356 SNIGL
+2356 SGIGL

-2386 LRTTSG
+2386 LRTSG
-2392 VGLEGVRSSLQPCS
+2392 VGIETARSTLQPCS
-2406 LSNVFKTTGTTGHSP
+2406 LTNVFKTTGNPGHSS

-2429 QQGQPM
+2429 QQGQQM

-2448 GQPGSIVAVSMAPQQ
+2448 GQAGSIVAVSMAPQQ

>member
-15 HKNNKFDGNDH
+15 HKHNKYDGNGH
-26 QVTTGVKLIPNN
+26 QVTSGVKYIPSN
-38 CDNPIGV
+38 CDNLIGV
-45 NGSTNDVENTT
+45 NGSTNDAENTS
-56 YTSDNDDS
+56 YNSDHDDS
-64 VDCKNQLSRKRKYS
+64 VDSQNQLSRKRKYS
-78 TESAKEFEAME
+78 TESAKEFEALE
-89 MCTAA
+89 MCTSA
-94 KIKRTCEMVFEQM
+94 KIKRTCEMVFEQL
-107 ETVRAKLAQSQLE
+107 ETVRAKLAQSQRELE
-120 LDEVQ
+120 EIQ
-125 SLPNFLDF
+125 SVSKFIDF
-133 LPEKVEQVFNDLHP
+133 LPDKVEQVFNNQHS
-147 WSESNIK
+147 WSLENVK
-154 CGDDPLFT
+154 CDDEPLFN
-162 GDPFAELKV
+162 GDPFAELKL
-171 WLEKQS
+171 WMDKQA
-177 SEPQE
+177 SESQE
-182 TPIPVSVTKSN
+182 TPVSVSDTKSN
-193 KIIPSTSPVEDNPN
+193 KLISLNSPTEEPSNSSQTS
-207 FSLALRQSNE
+207 RQPNE
-217 NQSDQVVERVKWEA
+217 NQPDQVVERVKWEA

-248 RRLPKVYEPPRNKA
+248 KRLPKIYEPPRNKA

-296 KKYFH
+296 MKHFH
-301 EKKTEAQKA
+301 EKKIEAQRA
-310 AKASEMHQRR
+310 AKASEMHQKR
-320 ITGFIAKMV
+320 ITGFIAKMI
-329 KTFWSNVEKLVEF
+329 KTFWSNVEKLLVF
-342 KQSTKLEEKR
+342 KQSTKLEEQR

-377 LKKSANNSSI
+377 LMKSANNSSAI
-387 IPLQNS
+387 ALQNS
-393 SMMTS
+393 SMANS
-398 DGKLDPSH
+398 LGKLDPCH
-406 SSSDDEET
+406 SSDEDDSKKTKKEN
-414 IEEDEKNNTNE
+414 DNE
-425 VERKKEI
+425 VDHKKEI
-432 DMLKKESKFSINDV
+432 DLLKKESILSIDDV
-446 VDQLPEGYLEMRAK
+446 LDQLPKGYLETRANK
-460 ELEEEQPSSEK
+460 LEEEHLPIDK
-471 SEDEDFEASNSSW
+471 SDDEDFEASNSSW

-492 LAEKEEGRIDHSK
+492 LAEKEDGRVDHSK
-505 EIAELEAENDMSI
+505 EIAELEAENEMSI
-518 EQILAMYNVRLPN
+518 EQLLAKYKVQLPN
-531 NKIEQSSHTEDEEN
+531 NKESDA
-545 DDESSHASDSSTNKE
+545 DESSHDSDHSKE
-560 ITSKD
+560 EKGSKD
-565 VGLKYLLRRSP
+565 IGLKYLLRKSP
-576 SKMLNGTSDCN
+576 NKMVNGTSDCN

-662 ALLAHLACEKD
+662 ALLAHLACEKED

-707 SVKERKIKR
+707 SVKERKNKR
-716 TGWTKPNTFHIC
+716 IGWTKPNTFHIC

-857 KKYEHIVMC
+857 KKYEHIIMC

-884 TKETLATGNMLSV
+884 TKETLASGNMLSV

-907 CNHPNLFEPRP
+907 CNHPNMFEPRP

-925 EALTYSVPR
+925 EALTFAVPR
-934 SIFNILEYNPFNEI
+934 LVFNLIKYDPMNKI
-948 DLSSVN
+948 DLRSVN
-954 LLFTHLERIMSAWAA
+954 LLFTHLEEIMSAWAA
-969 HRLKRYQLPSSV
+969 HRLKRYQLPECI
-981 FDQVDS
+981 FEQYDA
-987 LPDSPTKLPKIKMN
+987 LPDTPIKLPKIKIN
-1001 FNMKLPKTL
+1001 FNMKLPKNL
-1010 NIISKINMSSSQN
+1010 DIISKINQCIPRN
-1023 KLVNVKLKH
+1023 KLVNVRLKH
-1032 NMPIVKLLA
+1032 NLPIVKFLA
-1041 EKGLKDLK
+1041 EKGIKDLK
-1049 LKSVGSNISKNP
+1049 LKSVGSNISRSP
-1061 ALSNITSLVPK
+1061 AFTNMLSLTPKFKQLNQYIQNKKSEPNLLNNRTKIINNVPRNELFTSTPK
-1072 FNMLNDYLK
+1072 FNGSNEGYSNPSTNLN
-1081 NRNDSIVIKNR
+1081 NH
-1092 TKTNQTRTN
+1092 
-1101 QFLNSST
+1101 
-1108 KLNGKSNSNSSL
+1108 
-1120 VANELS
+1120 VANEEDKNNKNYNLTKSKSHNQHKPQAISSGVLNKELS
-1126 LEKMNDVTDSSKMFK
+1126 DD
-1141 ESNICSSKQ
+1141 I
-1150 KQYLLEPTDNT
+1150 
-1161 IFYIP
+1161 IFHIP
-1166 KLEEKRQLRRQLKMK
+1166 NLEERRHLRKQAKIKNLA
-1181 TISLINNKRID
+1181 LINNKRID
-1192 GATNVVYGRDLRDF
+1192 GATNVVYGQDLRDF
-1206 IRFDTSSG
+1206 IRFDVFSG
-1214 HVGNSD
+1214 HVGCSD

-1234 VLSVSSQYS
+1234 VLSVIAQYS

-1255 ALSDTVKT
+1255 ALSESVKS
-1263 VDSRMKEL
+1263 VDSRMKEML
-1271 RDSFE
+1271 DSFE
-1276 QFIVYVPAVQGRSPK
+1276 QFIAYVPAVQGRTPK
-1291 TEFSLAQDDASLLE
+1291 TEFQFLQNNSSLLE
-1305 NNLKPTLNTLHPII
+1305 KNLKPTLNALHPII

-1332 QYDCGKLQSLDSLLR
+1332 QYDCGKLQSLDYLLR
-1347 KLKAGHHRVLIF
+1347 ELKAGHHRVLIF
-1359 TQMTKMLDV
+1359 TQMTKMLDI

-1498 TIQELFEVNEKQ
+1498 TIQDLFEVNTTDEKR
-1510 SVHTL
+1510 SVHIL
-1515 VSEFTQS
+1515 ESEFLHPQNTS
-1522 HNSNEGDRHAINV
+1522 DGDRNAINI
-1535 FETALA
+1535 FESALA

-1551 AKIAKEEAVA
+1551 AKTAKEEAVA

-1566 DEAIPIDDQND
+1566 DEAIPIDDQTD
-1577 TTKLS
+1577 VKLS
-1582 KADLEVQALE
+1582 KADMEVQALE
-1592 KQLSPLEKWAMSY
+1592 KQLSCIEKWAIRLM
-1605 VESSDMDWAAQ
+1605 ENNEMDWATKQ
-1616 QIAAAEAELEH
+1616 VAAAEAELEQ
-1627 QKREWKVEQQEAAKR
+1627 QKQEWKVEQQQAAKC
-1642 TEERLNQKRKFP
+1642 TEERMKQKRKLP
-1654 DSDDEEDEV
+1654 DSDDGEDDG
-1663 ENEDLTFINK
+1663 EDLTFINK

-1689 KNLILG
+1689 KHLIIG
-1695 PWSGDELYHDQLYF
+1695 PWSGETEFYHDPLYF
-1709 NQYSHVPMTEA
+1709 NQYSNIPMTEA
-1720 QLPPVPSARK
+1720 QLPPLPSARK
-1730 RPRTDVAFI
+1730 RPRTDATFI
-1739 NNRSCIPGSL
+1739 NNRSCLPGSL
-1749 SANPKSVYST
+1749 SSSTKSMYGT
-1759 RDNSAGEWRPNEN
+1759 RDNSAGEWRINEN

-1778 RSMFDRSPGAL
+1778 RSMFDRASGAL
-1789 LKMRNDVRIQR
+1789 LKMRNDIRIQR

-1815 KPPLPARPVQEPAHV
+1815 KPPLPARPVPEPPHV

-1888 RYESVIINREEGRML
+1888 RYESVIVAREEGRML

-1914 INRGLR
+1914 MNRGLR

-1926 SDGNRTHTQLLI
+1926 TDENRTYTQLLI
-1938 SRFNGLLSV
+1938 TRFNGLLSV

-1959 QSTPSQSANT
+1959 QSVPSQSANT
-1969 PLIPNASHINILK
+1969 PLIPNASHIAILK

-2006 IREKQQQQLAESPAS
+2006 IREKQQQQQLVEPATL
-2021 IRLQQQQPQAV
+2021 RVQQPPPTV
-2032 KSIQLPNSLPST
+2032 KSIQLPNTLPPT
-2044 QTAVVSPASIR
+2044 QTASPTPVR
-2055 PSTATQH
+2055 PSPTTQH
-2062 RIIMT
+2062 RIIM
-2067 SPSIVQDSNVQN
+2067 SSSSSIVQEPNVQN
-2079 IPQTS
+2079 IPQAS

-2119 VTTMNKTITQSQIQ
+2119 VTTMNKAITQSQIQ

-2172 TTVNVRPKTTIN
+2172 TTVNVRPKNTIN

-2197 KRHQLLQQKQAQT
+2197 KRHQLLQQKQAQVVT
-2210 GSAQSTISSAGPS
+2210 AQSSISSAGPS
-2223 IVKTSIQSLMLSAGS
+2223 IVKTSVQSLMLSAGG
-2238 KNALTV
+2238 KNTISVTTA
-2244 AASTKNINSPQQ
+2244 TKNINPQQQ
-2256 QFRHLTL
+2256 QFRQLTL
-2263 QQQPMLAHRKI
+2263 QQPMLAHRKM
-2274 PAQKVTQLSQVVV
+2274 PTQKVTQLGQVVV
-2287 TGKTGVPT
+2287 SGKTGVPT
-2295 QLIVQSKGVPST
+2295 QLIVQSKGVPGT

-2314 TMMKQQ
+2314 TMMKNQ
-2320 NIQNVNVSGANIT
+2320 NIQNVSVSGANIT

-2343 VISHVIAKSQGQS
+2343 VISHVIAKNQGQS
-2356 SNIGL
+2356 SSIGL

-2386 LRTTSG
+2386 LRTASG
-2392 VGLEGVRSSLQPCS
+2392 VGIETARSTLQPCS
-2406 LSNVFKTTGTTGHSP
+2406 LSNVFKTTGNQGHSS

-2429 QQGQPM
+2429 QQGQQM
-2435 SVRQGQLRVQSSS
+2435 SVRQGQLRVQTSS
-2448 GQPGSIVAVSMAPQQ
+2448 GQAGSIVAVSMAPQQ

>member
-15 HKNNKFDGNDH
+15 HKHNKYDGNGH
-26 QVTTGVKLIPNN
+26 QVTSGIKFIPNN
-38 CDNPIGV
+38 CDNLIGV
-45 NGSTNDVENTT
+45 NGSSHDVENTT

-64 VDCKNQLSRKRKYS
+64 ADSKNRLSRKRKYS
-78 TESAKEFEAME
+78 AESAKEFEALE

-94 KIKRTCEMVFEQM
+94 KIKRTCEMVFEQL
-107 ETVRAKLAQSQLE
+107 ETVRSKLAQSQRE

-125 SLPNFLDF
+125 SLPKVLDF
-133 LPEKVEQVFNDLHP
+133 LPEKVEQVFNDQHP

-154 CGDDPLFT
+154 CSNDPLFT
-162 GDPFAELKV
+162 GDPFAELKL
-171 WLEKQS
+171 WLDKQS
-177 SEPQE
+177 IESQE
-182 TPIPVSVTKSN
+182 TSLPISTNKPIKLITSN
-193 KIIPSTSPVEDNPN
+193 SSIDDLPN
-207 FSLALRQSNE
+207 FLALRQSNE
-217 NQSDQVVERVKWEA
+217 NQPDQVIERVKWEA
-231 QIIQKIN
+231 QVLQRIN

-243 GLWSE
+243 GLWSD
-248 RRLPKVYEPPRNKA
+248 RRLPKIYEPPRLKA

-283 WKKKAAKQCAKMV
+283 WKKKAAKQCANMV

-310 AKASEMHQRR
+310 AKASEMHQKR

-377 LKKSANNSSI
+377 LMKSANNSMITTSH
-387 IPLQNS
+387 NS
-393 SMMTS
+393 SLP
-398 DGKLDPSH
+398 DEYINPSH
-406 SSSDDEET
+406 TSSDDEET
-414 IEEDEKNNTNE
+414 IENDEKQNSNELERKNE
-425 VERKKEI
+425 V
-432 DMLKKESKFSINDV
+432 DMLKKESKLSIDDV
-446 VDQLPEGYLEMRAK
+446 LDQLPKGYLETRAK
-460 ELEEEQPSSEK
+460 ELENKKTSYDK

-484 SDDEETLQ
+484 SDDEETL
-492 LAEKEEGRIDHSK
+492 LIAEKEEGGIDHSK
-505 EIAELEAENDMSI
+505 EIAELEAENEMSI
-518 EQILAMYNVRLPN
+518 EQILAMYNVQLPN
-531 NKIEQSSHTEDEEN
+531 NKNDNNDDDEDDEE
-545 DDESSHASDSSTNKE
+545 DSIDSSSTKEE
-560 ITSKD
+560 ITTED
-565 VGLKYLLRRSP
+565 VGLKYLLRKSP
-576 SKMLNGTSDCN
+576 SKMPNGTNECN

-662 ALLAHLACEKD
+662 ALLAHLACEKED

-707 SVKERKIKR
+707 SVKERKLKR
-716 TGWTKPNTFHIC
+716 IGWTKPNAFHIC

-798 LMPNLFASHRE
+798 LMPNIFASHRE

-857 KKYEHIVMC
+857 KKYEHVIMC

-925 EALTYSVPR
+925 EAIAYSIPR

-948 DLSSVN
+948 DLNSVN
-954 LLFTHLERIMSAWAA
+954 LLFTHLELIMSAWMA
-969 HRLKRYQLPSSV
+969 HRLKRYQLPNTV

-987 LPDSPTKLPKIKMN
+987 LPDSTAKLPKIKMN
-1001 FNMKLPKTL
+1001 FNMKLPKNL
-1010 NIISKINMSSSQN
+1010 NIISKINVSNPQN
-1023 KLVNVKLKH
+1023 KLVNVRLKH
-1032 NMPIVKLLA
+1032 TMPIIKLLV
-1041 EKGLKDLK
+1041 ERGVKDLK
-1049 LKSVGSNISKNP
+1049 LKSVGNNKFRTPGFTNIMSLAPKIQQIKE
-1061 ALSNITSLVPK
+1061 NIT
-1072 FNMLNDYLK
+1072 LK
-1081 NRNDSIVIKNR
+1081 KDNDSLFCISKNR
-1092 TKTNQTRTN
+1092 TKVLNQTLN
-1101 QFLNSST
+1101 QNENSLS
-1108 KLNGKSNSNSSL
+1108 LNGKSNGNLILKESVIESKNIGTANSPTIKKVTNSSSSNL
-1120 VANELS
+1120 KYS
-1126 LEKMNDVTDSSKMFK
+1126 LL
-1141 ESNICSSKQ
+1141 NIS
-1150 KQYLLEPTDNT
+1150 DNT
-1161 IFYIP
+1161 VFNIP
-1166 KLEEKRQLRRQLKMK
+1166 SLKENRLLRRQSKMR
-1181 TISLINNKRID
+1181 TINFINNKRID
-1192 GATNVVYGRDLRDF
+1192 GATNVIYGCDLRDF
-1206 IRFDTSSG
+1206 IRLNPSSG
-1214 HVGNSD
+1214 HVGNSNSID
-1220 SVERNPWLWLGSNN
+1220 RNPWLWLGSNN
-1234 VLSVSSQYS
+1234 VLSVGHQYS

-1255 ALSDTVKT
+1255 ALSESVKT
-1263 VDSRMKEL
+1263 VNRRMKDL
-1271 RDSFE
+1271 QDSFD
-1276 QFIVYVPAVQGRSPK
+1276 QFIVYVPAVQGRTPK
-1291 TEFSLAQDDASLLE
+1291 IQFSVMKDEPLLE
-1305 NNLKPTLNTLHPII
+1305 YHLKPFLNSLHPII

-1332 QYDCGKLQSLDSLLR
+1332 QYDCGKLQSLDHLLR
-1347 KLKAGHHRVLIF
+1347 RLKAGHHRALIF

-1498 TIQELFEVNEKQ
+1498 TIQELFEVNTTDEKR
-1510 SVHTL
+1510 SAHIL
-1515 VSEFTQS
+1515 ESEFSQS
-1522 HNSNEGDRHAINV
+1522 QSNIEGDRHAINI
-1535 FETALA
+1535 FENALA

-1577 TTKLS
+1577 TKLS

-1592 KQLSPLEKWAMSY
+1592 KQLSPLEKWAMSFI
-1605 VESSDMDWAAQ
+1605 ESSEMDWASQ
-1616 QIAAAEAELEH
+1616 QMAAAEAELEQ
-1627 QKREWKVEQQEAAKR
+1627 QKQEWKVEQQQAAKR
-1642 TEERLNQKRKFP
+1642 TEERINQKRKHP
-1654 DSDDEEDEV
+1654 ESDGEEEKD
-1663 ENEDLTFINK
+1663 NEDLTFINK
-1673 FQIVYPN
+1673 FQIIYPN
-1680 LGSKKSDVP
+1680 HGSKKSDVP
-1689 KNLILG
+1689 KQLIIG
-1695 PWSGDELYHDQLYF
+1695 PWSFENEFYHDPLYF
-1709 NQYSHVPMTEA
+1709 NQYCYSPMTEA
-1720 QLPPVPSARK
+1720 QLPPLPSSRK
-1730 RPRTDVAFI
+1730 RPRTDATFI
-1739 NNRSCIPGSL
+1739 SNRSCLPASL
-1749 SANPKSVYST
+1749 SSNPKSIYGT
-1759 RDNSAGEWRPNEN
+1759 RDNNAGEWLPNEN
-1772 IFPHLP
+1772 TFPHLP
-1778 RSMFDRSPGAL
+1778 RSMFDRASGAL
-1789 LKMRNDVRIQR
+1789 LKMRNDIRLQR
-1800 YRGINRPMTMTLASL
+1800 YRGINRPMNMTLASL

-1888 RYESVIINREEGRML
+1888 RYESVIVAREEGRML

-1926 SDGNRTHTQLLI
+1926 SDDNRTHTQLLI

-1947 AAKRQPLCRTNS
+1947 AAKRQPLCRTNN
-1959 QSTPSQSANT
+1959 QSTSSQLANT

-2006 IREKQQQQLAESPAS
+2006 IREKQQQQLADPSS
-2021 IRLQQQQPQAV
+2021 SVRIQQQQAPTV
-2032 KSIQLPNSLPST
+2032 KSIQLPNSLPTT
-2044 QTAVVSPASIR
+2044 QPAVVSPVSVR
-2055 PSTATQH
+2055 PSTSTQH
-2062 RIIMT
+2062 RIIMS
-2067 SPSIVQDSNVQN
+2067 SPSIVQDSNIQN
-2079 IPQTS
+2079 IPQSS

-2119 VTTMNKTITQSQIQ
+2119 IVTTMNKTITQSQIQ

-2147 VKMVSARATK
+2147 VKMVSARATNK
-2157 TSTANIIPVQTSQTP
+2157 TSSTNIPVQSSQTS
-2172 TTVNVRPKTTIN
+2172 TNMNVRPKSAIN

-2197 KRHQLLQQKQAQT
+2197 KRHQLLQQKQAQCGT
-2210 GSAQSTISSAGPS
+2210 TQSTISSASPS
-2223 IVKTSIQSLMLSAGS
+2223 IVKTSVQNLMLSTGT

-2244 AASTKNINSPQQ
+2244 AATTKNINPQQ
-2256 QFRHLTL
+2256 QFRQLTL
-2263 QQQPMLAHRKI
+2263 QQPMLAHRKI

-2287 TGKTGVPT
+2287 AGKTGVPT

-2320 NIQNVNVSGANIT
+2320 NIQNVSVSGANIT
-2333 AMQSNSSSGQ
+2333 AMQSNSNSSQ
-2343 VISHVIAKSQGQS
+2343 VISHVIAKNQGQTS
-2356 SNIGL
+2356 SLGL

-2375 QAIQVVNPVQT
+2375 QTIQVVNPVQT

-2392 VGLEGVRSSLQPCS
+2392 VGIESTRTTLQPCS
-2406 LSNVFKTTGTTGHSP
+2406 LSNVFKTTGSTGHSP

-2429 QQGQPM
+2429 QQGQQM
-2435 SVRQGQLRVQSSS
+2435 SVRQGQLRVQNSS
-2448 GQPGSIVAVSMAPQQ
+2448 GQGGSIVAVSMAPQQ
-2463 QQPTVLTIPSSPNS
+2463 QQPTVLTIPSSPS
-2477 HTPRT
+2477 PHTPRT

>member
-15 HKNNKFDGNDH
+15 HKHNKYDGNGH
-26 QVTTGVKLIPNN
+26 QVTSGVNFIPSN
-38 CDNPIGV
+38 CDNLIGV
-45 NGSTNDVENTT
+45 NGSTNDAENTS
-56 YTSDNDDS
+56 YNSDHDDS
-64 VDCKNQLSRKRKYS
+64 LDNQNQSTRKRKYS
-78 TESAKEFEAME
+78 TESKEFEALE
-89 MCTAA
+89 MCTSA
-94 KIKRTCEMVFEQM
+94 KIKRTCEMVFEQL
-107 ETVRAKLAQSQLE
+107 ETVRAKLAQSQRE

-125 SLPNFLDF
+125 SLSKIHDF
-133 LPEKVEQVFNDLHP
+133 IPEKVEQVFNDQHV
-147 WSESNIK
+147 WSMANIK
-154 CGDDPLFT
+154 CDDDPLFN
-162 GDPFAELKV
+162 GDPFADLKL
-171 WLEKQS
+171 WLDKQA

-182 TPIPVSVTKSN
+182 THVPVSDTKSN
-193 KIIPSTSPVEDNPN
+193 KLIPPNSPAEGLPN
-207 FSLALRQSNE
+207 SSHTPRQSHD
-217 NQSDQVVERVKWEA
+217 NQPDQVFERVKWEA

-248 RRLPKVYEPPRNKA
+248 KRLPKIYEPPRNKA

-296 KKYFH
+296 MKHFH
-301 EKKTEAQKA
+301 EKKIEAQKA
-310 AKASEMHQRR
+310 AKASEMHQKR
-320 ITGFIAKMV
+320 ITGFIAKMI
-329 KTFWSNVEKLVEF
+329 KTFWSNVEKLLVF
-342 KQSTKLEEKR
+342 KQSTKLEEQR

-377 LKKSANNSSI
+377 LMKSTNNSLINTS
-387 IPLQNS
+387 QNS
-393 SMMTS
+393 PMDIS
-398 DGKLDPSH
+398 DGKVITIHL
-406 SSSDDEET
+406 SSDDVIT
-414 IEEDEKNNTNE
+414 VDRMTTAVTYKN
-425 VERKKEI
+425 EI
-432 DMLKKESKFSINDV
+432 DIKQESILSNDGV
-446 VDQLPEGYLEMRAK
+446 HDKIPKVLEKRENKMV
-460 ELEEEQPSSEK
+460 EEQTQSDK

-492 LAEKEEGRIDHSK
+492 LAEKEDGRVDHSM
-505 EIAELEAENDMSI
+505 EIAELEADNEMSI
-518 EQILAMYNVRLPN
+518 EQLLAKYKVQLPN
-531 NKIEQSSHTEDEEN
+531 NKDQS
-545 DDESSHASDSSTNKE
+545 DDDAEESSLSDHSTKE
-560 ITSKD
+560 EVNSTDIS
-565 VGLKYLLRRSP
+565 LKYLLRRSP
-576 SKMLNGTSDCN
+576 NKMLNGTSDCN

-662 ALLAHLACEKD
+662 ALLAHLACEKED

-707 SVKERKIKR
+707 SVKERKNKR
-716 TGWTKPNTFHIC
+716 VGWTKPNTFHIC

-816 PVTGMIEGNAEYNE
+816 PVTGMIEGNAEYNDN
-830 TIIKKLHKVLR
+830 IIKKLHKVLR

-884 TKETLATGNMLSV
+884 TKETLASGNMLSV

-934 SIFNILEYNPFNEI
+934 SIFNIMEYNPYNEI

-954 LLFTHLERIMSAWAA
+954 LLFTNLERLMSAWAA
-969 HRLKRYQLPSSV
+969 HRLKRYQLPNYV
-981 FDQVDS
+981 YEQFDT
-987 LPDSPTKLPKIKMN
+987 LPDTPIKLPKIKMN
-1001 FNMKLPKTL
+1001 FNMKLPKNL
-1010 NIISKINMSSSQN
+1010 NIISKINLCNPQN

-1032 NMPIVKLLA
+1032 NLPIVKFLA
-1041 EKGLKDLK
+1041 EKGIRDLK
-1049 LKSVGSNISKNP
+1049 LRSVDRNISRAPAYTNILSLTPKLNQIKQYINENKQCDPNAVNNSTTNSSHVSSQELLTSIPKCNGSIQGASNLYKCYTINSSNEISPNVCNKDEVLNNSTFIKNP
-1061 ALSNITSLVPK
+1061 LI
-1072 FNMLNDYLK
+1072 
-1081 NRNDSIVIKNR
+1081 
-1092 TKTNQTRTN
+1092 
-1101 QFLNSST
+1101 
-1108 KLNGKSNSNSSL
+1108 
-1120 VANELS
+1120 
-1126 LEKMNDVTDSSKMFK
+1126 SKPTPLI
-1141 ESNICSSKQ
+1141 ESNKELTNKI
-1150 KQYLLEPTDNT
+1150 
-1161 IFYIP
+1161 IFHDP
-1166 KLEEKRQLRRQLKMK
+1166 DLEEKRILRKK
-1181 TISLINNKRID
+1181 TKINNLSFINNKRID
-1192 GATNVVYGRDLRDF
+1192 GATNVVYGQDLRDF
-1206 IRFDTSSG
+1206 IRFDALSG
-1214 HVGNSD
+1214 HVGCSD

-1234 VLSVSSQYS
+1234 VLSVVAQYS

-1255 ALSDTVKT
+1255 ALSESVKT
-1263 VDSRMKEL
+1263 LDSRMKEL
-1271 RDSFE
+1271 QDSFE
-1276 QFIVYVPAVQGRSPK
+1276 QFIVYVPAVQGRTPK
-1291 TEFSLAQDDASLLE
+1291 TEFRFLQNDSSLLE
-1305 NNLKPTLNTLHPII
+1305 KDIKPTLNALHPII

-1332 QYDCGKLQSLDSLLR
+1332 QYDCGKLQSLDYLLR
-1347 KLKAGHHRVLIF
+1347 ELKTGHHRVLIF
-1359 TQMTKMLDV
+1359 TQMTKMLDI
-1368 LEAFLNY
+1368 LEAFLNF

-1498 TIQELFEVNEKQ
+1498 TIQDLFQVNTIDEQ
-1510 SVHTL
+1510 RSVHIL
-1515 VSEFTQS
+1515 ESEFS
-1522 HNSNEGDRHAINV
+1522 HSHSTSDGDRNAINV

-1541 AAEDETDVVA
+1541 AAEDETDVAA
-1551 AKIAKEEAVA
+1551 AKTAKEEAVA

-1566 DEAIPIDDQND
+1566 DEAIPIVEQND
-1577 TTKLS
+1577 IKLS
-1582 KADLEVQALE
+1582 KADMEVQALE
-1592 KQLSPLEKWAMSY
+1592 KQLSCIEKWAIRLM
-1605 VESSDMDWAAQ
+1605 ENTEMDWATKQ
-1616 QIAAAEAELEH
+1616 VAAAEAELEQ
-1627 QKREWKVEQQEAAKR
+1627 QKQEWKVEQQQAAKR
-1642 TEERLNQKRKFP
+1642 TEERMNQKRKLP
-1654 DSDDEEDEV
+1654 DSEDGEDDS
-1663 ENEDLTFINK
+1663 EDLTFINK

-1695 PWSGDELYHDQLYF
+1695 PWSGENEIYHDPLYF
-1709 NQYSHVPMTEA
+1709 SQYSYIPMTEA
-1720 QLPPVPSARK
+1720 QLPPMPSARK
-1730 RPRTDVAFI
+1730 RPRTDVTFI
-1739 NNRSCIPGSL
+1739 NNRSSLPVSL
-1749 SANPKSVYST
+1749 SSSTKSVYGT
-1759 RDNSAGEWRPNEN
+1759 RDNNAGEWRPNEN

-1778 RSMFDRSPGAL
+1778 RSMFDRASGAL
-1789 LKMRNDVRIQR
+1789 LKMRNDIRIQR

-1815 KPPLPARPVQEPAHV
+1815 KPPLPARPVPEPPHV

-1888 RYESVIINREEGRML
+1888 RYESVIVAREEGRML

-1926 SDGNRTHTQLLI
+1926 TDGNRTHTQLLI

-1959 QSTPSQSANT
+1959 QYVPSQSANT
-1969 PLIPNASHINILK
+1969 PLIPNASHIAILK

-2006 IREKQQQQLAESPAS
+2006 IREKQQQQHTESTTV
-2021 IRLQQQQPQAV
+2021 RVQPQPQNV
-2032 KSIQLPNSLPST
+2032 KSIQLPNSLPPA
-2044 QTAVVSPASIR
+2044 QTVSPAPVR
-2055 PSTATQH
+2055 PSPSTQH
-2062 RIIMT
+2062 RIIMSST
-2067 SPSIVQDSNVQN
+2067 SPSVVQETNIQN

-2084 PKVVPMS
+2084 PKVVPIPMS

-2106 ASIVTQASSTTGK
+2106 ASIVTQASSTAGK
-2119 VTTMNKTITQSQIQ
+2119 VVTTMNKTLTQSQIQ
-2133 MYRQQQQNIARQQQ
+2133 MYRQQQNIARQQQ

-2172 TTVNVRPKTTIN
+2172 NTINVRPKTTLN

-2210 GSAQSTISSAGPS
+2210 VTVQSPIATAGPS
-2223 IVKTSIQSLMLSAGS
+2223 IVKTSVQSLMLSAGA
-2238 KNALTV
+2238 KNAISV
-2244 AASTKNINSPQQ
+2244 ATATKNINPQQ

-2263 QQQPMLAHRKI
+2263 QQPMLTQRKI

-2287 TGKTGVPT
+2287 AGKTGVPT

-2320 NIQNVNVSGANIT
+2320 NIQNVSVSGANIT
-2333 AMQSNSSSGQ
+2333 AMQSNSNAGQ
-2343 VISHVIAKSQGQS
+2343 VISHVIAKSHGQS
-2356 SNIGL
+2356 SGIGL

-2386 LRTTSG
+2386 LRTSG
-2392 VGLEGVRSSLQPCS
+2392 VGIETARSTLQPCS
-2406 LSNVFKTTGTTGHSP
+2406 LTNVFKTTGNPGHSS

-2429 QQGQPM
+2429 QQGQQM

-2448 GQPGSIVAVSMAPQQ
+2448 GQTGSIVAVSMAPQQ